1 MIQKSKKGG
10 RPMHSIKLINK
21 ADNWVKTVCTR
32 DTSISEI
39 NAQAEWIW
47 GLLNKKEKKVHRVL

>member
-1 MIQKSKKGG
+1 
-10 RPMHSIKLINK
+10 MHSIKLINK